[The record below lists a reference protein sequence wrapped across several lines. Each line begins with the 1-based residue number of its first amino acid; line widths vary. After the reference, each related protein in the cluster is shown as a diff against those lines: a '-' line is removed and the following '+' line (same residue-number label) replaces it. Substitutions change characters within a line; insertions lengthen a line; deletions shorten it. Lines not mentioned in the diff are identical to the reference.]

1 MFESTSRTNHQ
12 VILDALSS
20 STHVCTYRFAD
31 AAGDCIL
38 ADLFTTGKGFYG
50 RYLAN
55 AWNVP
60 LFSASKI
67 LRQSSIS
74 TDTGRLVDCE
84 TVSTVVLQFLKEHVG
99 RGGGRREH
107 LLLDDTVSHDKNVV
121 QDTAASTNFFLMDGF
136 PRTRQQIDFMNQE
149 WPTEYRI
156 TTAFRLDVPD
166 SVCAQKIAGRR
177 VCQICH
183 HEPNTANVATEGF
196 VLPPTI
202 PIVCQN
208 RCDPAIDWVQRVDDS
223 SDEVIAQR
231 LRDYREHEQP
241 LIDYYK
247 SCSGLCSFTPYFG
260 AKDVPKMQQTIE
272 QWFATR

>member
-1 MFESTSRTNHQ
+1 MHPS
-12 VILDALSS
+12 LLK
-20 STHVCTYRFAD
+20 
-31 AAGDCIL
+31 
-38 ADLFTTGKGFYG
+38 TGKGFYG
-50 RYLAN
+50 RYLAQ

-84 TVSTVVLQFLKEHVG
+84 TVSTALLNFLKEHVG
-99 RGGGRREH
+99 RGAAGRREH
-107 LLLDDTVSHDKNVV
+107 LPLDD
-121 QDTAASTNFFLMDGF
+121 DTARQDGTVVVEDTNHFFLMDGF

-156 TTAFRLDVPD
+156 TTAFRLVVPD
-166 SVCAQKIAGRR
+166 AVCAQKMAGRR
-177 VCQICH
+177 VCRVCH
-183 HEPNTANVATEGF
+183 HEPNMANVVTEGF

-208 RCDPAIDWVQRVDDS
+208 RCDPARDWFQRVDDG
-223 SDEVIAQR
+223 SDKVIQQR

-241 LIDYYK
+241 LIDYYE
-247 SCSGLCSFTPYFG
+247 SCSGLCSFTPYLG
-260 AKDVPKMQQTIE
+260 AKDVPKLQQTIE